1 VSQEIGLQWIKG
13 NASMPTIFTHAVVP
27 IAAAILLSRKQI
39 SAPLIVVGIVASMA
53 PDADVVAFQLGIDY
67 AHELGHR
74 GASHSV
80 VFALFLGLIAMAF
93 RKPLKT
99 GKLLAF
105 SFVSVCAASHGFL
118 DMFTN
123 GGLGVAYYWPWSIER
138 HFFAMRP
145 IEVSPIGVSRFLSER
160 GAKVILS
167 ELIWVWAPLL
177 TLATI
182 GSRLLKK

>member
-1 VSQEIGLQWIKG
+1 
-13 NASMPTIFTHAVVP
+13 MPTIFTHAVVP
-27 IAAAILLSRKQI
+27 IAAAILLGRKRV
-39 SAPLIVVGIVASMA
+39 SVPLIVVGIIAAMA
-53 PDADVVAFQLGIDY
+53 PDADVIAFRLGIEY

-74 GASHSV
+74 GASHSI
-80 VFALFLGLIAMAF
+80 VFALFLGLMAMVF
-93 RKPLKT
+93 HEPLKV

-105 SFVSVCAASHGFL
+105 SFVSLCAASHGFL

-123 GGLGVAYYWPWSIER
+123 GGLGVAYYWPWSSER

-145 IEVSPIGVSRFLSER
+145 IEVSPIGISAFFSER

-177 TLATI
+177 LLSTI
-182 GSRLLKK
+182 GAKFLKNNTNEYPKH

>member
-1 VSQEIGLQWIKG
+1 
-13 NASMPTIFTHAVVP
+13 MPTIFTHAVVP
-27 IAAAILLSRKQI
+27 IAAAVLLSRKRV
-39 SAPLIVVGIVASMA
+39 SAPLIVVGVVASIA
-53 PDADVVAFQLGIDY
+53 PDADVVAFQLGIEY

-93 RKPLKT
+93 HQPLRS
-99 GKLLAF
+99 GKLLAL
-105 SFVSVCAASHGFL
+105 SFVSTCAASHGFL

-138 HFFAMRP
+138 HFFAIRP
-145 IEVSPIGVSRFLSER
+145 IEVSPIGVAAFFSER

-167 ELIWVWAPLL
+167 ELVWVWAPFL

-182 GSRLLKK
+182 GSRLLKERYK

>member
-1 VSQEIGLQWIKG
+1 
-13 NASMPTIFTHAVVP
+13 MPTIFTHAVVP
-27 IAAAILLSRKQI
+27 IAAAILLSRKRA
-39 SAPLIVVGIVASMA
+39 SAPLIVVGVVASIA
-53 PDADVVAFQLGIDY
+53 PDADVVAFQLGIEY

-80 VFALFLGLIAMAF
+80 VFALLLGLIAMVF
-93 RKPLKT
+93 HQPLKT

-105 SFVSVCAASHGFL
+105 SFVSTCAASHGFL

-138 HFFAMRP
+138 HFFAIRP
-145 IEVSPIGVSRFLSER
+145 IEVSPIGVSQFFSER

-182 GSRLLKK
+182 GSRLLKERSK

>member
-1 VSQEIGLQWIKG
+1 
-13 NASMPTIFTHAVVP
+13 MPTIFTHAVVP
-27 IAAAILLSRKQI
+27 IAAAILLSRKQV
-39 SAPLIVVGIVASMA
+39 SAPLIVAGIVASIA
-53 PDADVVAFQLGIDY
+53 PDADVVAFQLGIEY

-80 VFALFLGLIAMAF
+80 VFALLLGLIAMVF
-93 RKPLKT
+93 HRPLKT
-99 GKLLAF
+99 EKLLAF
-105 SFVSVCAASHGFL
+105 SFVSACAASHGFL

-138 HFFAMRP
+138 HFFAIRP
-145 IEVSPIGVSRFLSER
+145 IEVSPIGVSRFFSER

-182 GSRLLKK
+182 GSRLLKERHK

>member
-1 VSQEIGLQWIKG
+1 
-13 NASMPTIFTHAVVP
+13 MPTIFTHAVVP
-27 IAAAILLSRKQI
+27 IAAAILLGRK
-39 SAPLIVVGIVASMA
+39 SVSVPLIVVGIVAAMA
-53 PDADVVAFQLGIDY
+53 PDADVIAFQLGIEY

-74 GASHSV
+74 GASHSI

-93 RKPLKT
+93 HKPLKV

-123 GGLGVAYYWPWSIER
+123 GGLGVAYYWPWSSER

-145 IEVSPIGVSRFLSER
+145 IEVSPIGVSRFFSAR

-167 ELIWVWAPLL
+167 ELMWVWAPLL
-177 TLATI
+177 LLSTI
-182 GSRLLKK
+182 GAKFLKSDTNEYPKH

>member
-1 VSQEIGLQWIKG
+1 LVCSGARVT
-13 NASMPTIFTHAVVP
+13 NSMPTIFTHAVVP
-27 IAAAILLSRKQI
+27 IAAAILLGRKRI
-39 SAPLIVVGIVASMA
+39 SAPLIVVGMLAAMA
-53 PDADVVAFQLGIDY
+53 PDIDVIAFRLGIEY

-74 GASHSV
+74 GASHSII
-80 VFALFLGLIAMAF
+80 FALFLGLIAMAF
-93 RKPLKT
+93 HKPLKV

-105 SFVSVCAASHGFL
+105 SFVSACAASHGFL

-123 GGLGVAYYWPWSIER
+123 GGLGVAYYWPWSSER

-145 IEVSPIGVSRFLSER
+145 IEVSPIGIAAFFSER

-177 TLATI
+177 ALATI
-182 GSRLLKK
+182 GSRLLKKHYK

>member
-1 VSQEIGLQWIKG
+1 
-13 NASMPTIFTHAVVP
+13 MPTILTHAIVP
-27 IAAAILLSRKQI
+27 ITVAILLSKKRI

-53 PDADVVAFQLGIDY
+53 PDADVVAFYLGVEY

-80 VFALFLGLIAMAF
+80 VFALFLGLIAMVF
-93 RKPLKT
+93 HKPLKT

-105 SFVSVCAASHGFL
+105 SFVAACAASHGFL

-138 HFFAMRP
+138 HFFAIRP
-145 IEVSPIGVSRFLSER
+145 IEVSPIGVAAFFSER

-182 GSRLLKK
+182 GSRLLKE